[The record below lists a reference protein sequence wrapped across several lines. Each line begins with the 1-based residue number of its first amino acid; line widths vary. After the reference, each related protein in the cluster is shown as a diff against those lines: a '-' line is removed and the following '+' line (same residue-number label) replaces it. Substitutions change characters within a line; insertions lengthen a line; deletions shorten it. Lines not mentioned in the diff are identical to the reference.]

1 MCRWHT
7 RPDYIYCG
15 CSDIILTRQAF
26 PHNIVQVHIQLCGR
40 FQDYPSVAD
49 RLSPWLLIL
58 EAVQHQIL
66 NTEICKWTDPLC
78 PPFPKCPK
86 TIRPRQFRYL
96 PFSFVTPHYGT
107 QLFYGT
113 QCHQGLPTAQCDST
127 SFFDPQLHALLLKH
141 CAGLPAHLPAAPPPP
156 CWPYYPFQKCC
167 QRCEPPIIFPV
178 PFYSLQ
184 VPWGW
189 RLKSRQSLTCLLL
202 LLSLAD
208 LIISL
213 PFLQSRPQ
221 PLSVP
226 IGPAVQAVGF
236 LASLILSIAGRS
248 RGQVSVEQAIL
259 ASRWSPIY
267 IRWRLAHNSF
277 SGSPPA
283 SARLLHS
290 HLPSSDPTLK
300 VKKQSASHNFSAR
313 VRMDSSPLLHLS
325 RTLPHCI
332 DSLVLGG
339 RAASLCRSCKYMHQS
354 IFVNI
359 ICPHQ
364 GHNPDNPSP
373 KHTASTP
380 SRLWFGWS
388 AFHSLHFANV
398 LTFSIKKT
406 VLVKSQGGLQKSKE
420 STTKS

>member
-96 PFSFVTPHYGT
+96 PFSFVTPHSGT
-107 QLFYGT
+107 QRFYGT

-167 QRCEPPIIFPV
+167 PRCEPPIIFPV

-300 VKKQSASHNFSAR
+300 VKKQSALTQFLWQGQNGQL
-313 VRMDSSPLLHLS
+313 SSPPSLS
-325 RTLPHCI
+325 DSPSLYWFSRFGRMSRLSMLILQVYAPKYLCEYNLPTSRSQSWQPLAKAHSFNPLQAVVWMVSFSFFTFRQCF
-332 DSLVLGG
+332 DLVL
-339 RAASLCRSCKYMHQS
+339 S
-354 IFVNI
+354 IWYE
-359 ICPHQ
+359 PY
-364 GHNPDNPSP
+364 
-373 KHTASTP
+373 
-380 SRLWFGWS
+380 
-388 AFHSLHFANV
+388 
-398 LTFSIKKT
+398 
-406 VLVKSQGGLQKSKE
+406 
-420 STTKS
+420 